1 MTGIN
6 LYENYYM
13 AKANFRKHSLRIF
26 KNNMCVRVLSTL
38 QHFFLFILIY
48 FLKSECLK
56 GQNETEFSTILIK
69 SMKLFYDRYF
79 FALAFQRQL

>member
-26 KNNMCVRVLSTL
+26 KNNMCVCVCVCVYCVYFLPYNNFL
-38 QHFFLFILIY
+38 FLFI
-48 FLKSECLK
+48 F
-56 GQNETEFSTILIK
+56 
-69 SMKLFYDRYF
+69 
-79 FALAFQRQL
+79 